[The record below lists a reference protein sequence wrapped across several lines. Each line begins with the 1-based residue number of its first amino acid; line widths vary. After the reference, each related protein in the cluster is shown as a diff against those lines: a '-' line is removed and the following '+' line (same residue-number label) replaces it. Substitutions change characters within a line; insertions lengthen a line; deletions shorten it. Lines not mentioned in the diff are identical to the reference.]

1 VAALVL
7 DYYLVLRSVL
17 RKKPQLRTCLCRCRQ
32 CRIFFLTDP
41 RNVWQ
46 RALLRCPFGCQIAH
60 ERQESTRRSTAY
72 NRSPEGKRKKSAL
85 NQRRGRILPPMELE
99 PQPEPEPKI
108 WDERMVKYVRMVS
121 SLLEG
126 RWVSREEVLE
136 MLAKQMR
143 QHSMRRRRWVD
154 YSIAWLNERPP

>member
-85 NQRRGRILPPMELE
+85 NQRRARILPPRELK
-99 PQPEPEPKI
+99 PERPI
-108 WDERMVKYVRMVS
+108 WDEELVEHVRMVS
-121 SLLEG
+121 SLIEE
-126 RWVSREEVLE
+126 RRVSRQEILE